1 MCVLIRIYTMNQS
14 ARLKLRQA
22 NLHRQIIGCLDL
34 LLGSLH
40 KTPSQAGYH
49 LTTKVQGKSVTQYV
63 RKALVPQVR
72 ARTHHHR
79 RLRQLLPRLSAVN
92 WQLLHAPSRPR

>member
-1 MCVLIRIYTMNQS
+1 MNS
-14 ARLKLRQA
+14 HERLKLRQA
-22 NLHRQIIGCLDL
+22 NLHRQIIDCLDL

-72 ARTHHHR
+72 AMTHHHR
-79 RLRQLLPRLSAVN
+79 RLRQLLPRLSTVN
-92 WQLLHAPSRPR
+92 WQLLHTPSSPPQPDPTA